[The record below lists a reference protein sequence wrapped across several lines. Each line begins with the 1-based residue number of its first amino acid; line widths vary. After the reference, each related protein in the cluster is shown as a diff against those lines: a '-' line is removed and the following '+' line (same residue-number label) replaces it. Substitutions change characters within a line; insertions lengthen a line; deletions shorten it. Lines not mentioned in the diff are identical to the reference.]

1 MKKLPRQRGL
11 AGRFCR
17 GRIFLDAS
25 MRQSGVLP
33 ISDSPPFVI
42 RFALRMCVRLPSEAN
57 NRKIETFDLN
67 LSNFSYCRDQPAL
80 YRENDRF

>member
-1 MKKLPRQRGL
+1 
-11 AGRFCR
+11 
-17 GRIFLDAS
+17 
-25 MRQSGVLP
+25 MRQSGGLL

-67 LSNFSYCRDQPAL
+67 LTNFSYSAISPHCTEKTIDFELFIRSIS
-80 YRENDRF
+80 